1 MGAPSLQELLAAQPP
16 SNWANMTSSVNSLR
30 DYLAQQSALKQQLQI
45 GQAQEYAKAQAD
57 VWAKMQDPLTQALE
71 KARLAQGGFPMQMLG
86 NMNTNIPT
94 MADMLKG
101 NPYAKYVTPQ
111 SMGSNM
117 GQYNANT
124 APSSQGVSNQIISQG
139 SQPVPIGGQASSV
152 ASFNPL
158 AAGNPIN
165 GGLAQETVKMS
176 PYGTQ
181 MPAEYTNIPAVNAV
195 KEAGQYA
202 TDMGKAKGEAKIGTS
217 RDVQQLGMVQGALKN
232 LVSNYNDLNKAG
244 AAGDIYRGFG
254 MSHLGMLPKEMQG
267 VVPEDIQNKSGQFIS
282 ARNELIT
289 KMQPLLSQQFGA
301 AGSSRI
307 MESLLNM
314 SKTEIGDLSTPK
326 PQFEGQVEGTI
337 KSLYR
342 ISKASQAYEQDL
354 ANSGQPAPDPDT
366 AAREIFNRMQSQKLS
381 PEEENSMQSIINDT
395 LGRKGTNASLKAG
408 GQFSQ
413 SQALATQ
420 TQAKQLDANTAK
432 QILQAAGGDK
442 NKARQM
448 AKEQG
453 YSF

>member
-1 MGAPSLQELLAAQPP
+1 MGAPSLVELLKSQPQ
-16 SNWANMTSSVNSLR
+16 SNWANMNSSVDSLR
-30 DYLAQQSALKQQLQI
+30 TYLAGQAALKQKLQI
-45 GQAQEYAKAQAD
+45 DQANEYAKAQAD

-101 NPYAKYVTPQ
+101 NPYASTVVPQ
-111 SMGSNM
+111 GMGSNM
-117 GQYNANT
+117 GQ
-124 APSSQGVSNQIISQG
+124 PSNMPSTQGVSNQSAQG
-139 SQPVPIGGQASSV
+139 SQPVPIGGQSAP
-152 ASFNPL
+152 AMSFNPMN
-158 AAGNPIN
+158 AGNPIN
-165 GGLAQETVKMS
+165 GGLVQETVKMS

-181 MPAEYTNIPAVNAV
+181 MPAEYTNLPAVAQA
-195 KEAGQYA
+195 KSTESYA
-202 TDMGKAKGEAKIGTS
+202 TDKGKATAEAQIGTS
-217 RDVQQLGMVQGALKN
+217 RDIQQLGMVQGALKN
-232 LVSNYNDLNKAG
+232 LVSNYNDLNNAG
-244 AAGDIYRGFG
+244 AAGDVYRGFG
-254 MSHLGMLPKEMQG
+254 MSHLGMLPKELQG
-267 VVPEDIQNKSGQFIS
+267 VVPEDIQNKSGQFIA

-354 ANSGQPAPDPDT
+354 AKSGQPAPDPDT
-366 AAREIFNRMQSQKLS
+366 AAKEIFNRMQSQKFS
-381 PEEENSMQSIINDT
+381 PAEEKSMQSMIDDT
-395 LGRKGTNASLKAG
+395 LGRKSTNAKLNPG
-408 GQFSQ
+408 GQFQ
-413 SQALATQ
+413 PQ
-420 TQAKQLDANTAK
+420 TNQTKQLDANTAK

-448 AKEQG
+448 AKQQG